1 MKRMLC
7 LFLLVWLTAPVAFA
21 EEASLSMRFV
31 YDGVPPKPKR
41 LVFRGVPLIVQDEKL
56 LVDQQ
61 TKGIRNVVVQ
71 LYTGRGGSEVDVPP
85 HEAVRQKLLLRNGR
99 FDPHVLLMQKGD
111 SLEIDNQ
118 GRLMHN
124 VALNFFGNP
133 ASIHLL
139 KPGESFS
146 LELEQPEPAL
156 IPIDCNINPWMRGF
170 VVVVDH
176 PYVAASD
183 SDGRLK
189 IEGLPVG
196 QELVFRVRHEVGK
209 IDQVTIEGQG
219 VQWRRARFSVSLDPG
234 ENDLGDI
241 LVSPESFSN

>member
-1 MKRMLC
+1 MLC

-41 LVFRGVPLIVQDEKL
+41 LVIPGVPLNIQDEKL

-85 HEAVRQKLLLRNGR
+85 HEGVRQKSLVRNGR
-99 FDPHVLLMQKGD
+99 FDPHVLLTQKGD

-118 GRLMHN
+118 GRFMHN
-124 VALNFFGNP
+124 VALNFFANT
-133 ASIHLL
+133 ASIQLL

-176 PYVAASD
+176 PYVAVSD

-189 IEGLPVG
+189 IEGLPADE
-196 QELVFRVRHEVGK
+196 ELVFRVHHEAGK
-209 IDQVTIEGQG
+209 IDQVSIGGREIR
-219 VQWRRARFSVSLDPG
+219 WPRARFSVLLDPG

-241 LVSPESFSN
+241 LVSPESFWN